1 MREHVT
7 DIWDHWQ
14 EQGFPWQFAGQSS
27 TPTASMFLRNW
38 NATLAIQDDQTNR
51 QKPIGL
57 PTGGLA
63 V

>member
-1 MREHVT
+1 M
-7 DIWDHWQ
+7 I
-14 EQGFPWQFAGQSS
+14 
-27 TPTASMFLRNW
+27 LRNW